1 MLRTKNLKI
10 NQISRII
17 SAIVGENSVST
28 GESVRY
34 FLCANKKTCEIRPSV
49 GCMQCENL
57 KNNYIS
63 FRKTH
68 GEDCSHHSGATPDLV
83 VWPKDVRDV
92 SEIAKFCN
100 R

>member
-34 FLCANKKTCEIRPSV
+34 FLCANKKTCVISPSV
-49 GCMQCENL
+49 GCMQCEN
-57 KNNYIS
+57 
-63 FRKTH
+63 
-68 GEDCSHHSGATPDLV
+68 
-83 VWPKDVRDV
+83 
-92 SEIAKFCN
+92 
-100 R
+100 

>member
-34 FLCANKKTCEIRPSV
+34 F
-49 GCMQCENL
+49 
-57 KNNYIS
+57 
-63 FRKTH
+63 
-68 GEDCSHHSGATPDLV
+68 
-83 VWPKDVRDV
+83 
-92 SEIAKFCN
+92 
-100 R
+100 